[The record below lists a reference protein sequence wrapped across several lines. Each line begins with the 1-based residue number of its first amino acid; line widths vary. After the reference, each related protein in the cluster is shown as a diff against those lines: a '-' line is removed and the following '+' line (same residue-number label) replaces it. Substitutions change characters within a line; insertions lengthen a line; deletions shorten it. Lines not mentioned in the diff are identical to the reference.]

1 MIPKTPKVS
10 KTGYTM
16 PPCAED
22 CPKCSGDCETCTCQ
36 RYCGEV

>member
-1 MIPKTPKVS
+1 MTPMTPKMS

-16 PPCAED
+16 PPCSED